1 MSDRLSLDVPEP
13 VVPDDAWA
21 RLLAVLAGR
30 SRPAHDAAS
39 VRLVSRV
46 AAHACDVRLRPGRFE
61 LWQLS
66 RGSHHQYRFESAA
79 PVLHQ
84 LMKLL
89 GVTRIAGP
97 HVGLLQRTGLGSH
110 FEAHQER
117 AVWIVPDANEI
128 ELFVREAPKERG
140 PRVAVPAPATGP
152 WAVPAPCLRKE
163 VSYAEANSPCPHCGD
178 QPAFFR
184 ELPSQ
189 SALVCPS
196 CGRSFGLRKSRF

>member
-1 MSDRLSLDVPEP
+1 MSDRLSLDVPES
-13 VVPDDAWA
+13 VVPDEAWTG
-21 RLLAVLAGR
+21 LLAVLTGR
-30 SRPAHDAAS
+30 IRPAHDAAS
-39 VRLVSRV
+39 ARLVSQI
-46 AAHACDVRLRPGRFE
+46 AAHPCDVRLRPGRFE

-66 RGSHHQYRFESAA
+66 RSRHHQYRFESAG

-89 GVTRIAGP
+89 GVARIAGP

-117 AVWIVPDANEI
+117 AVWIVPVESEI
-128 ELFVREAPKERG
+128 ELFVREAPKVRG

-152 WAVPAPCLRKE
+152 WAIPHPCTRQE
-163 VSYAEANSPCPHCGD
+163 VSYARASSSCPHCGGR
-178 QPAFFR
+178 PAFFR

-189 SALVCPS
+189 SALVCPN
-196 CGRSFGLRKSRF
+196 CGRSFGLRKEHL